1 MGIYMA
7 SIIKTNFNFYS
18 HNDPCTC
25 GMFLDEGKK
34 LISGGEDASVKICKL
49 KEKKFDFIIKGKKF
63 I

>member
-1 MGIYMA
+1 MA